1 MQWVRKDL
9 LHQNQV
15 IAEAMQRCE
24 RAQELSAKELVA
36 SLLEYEN
43 TIAAPDRIV
52 KSAEYINVAAF
63 KKAYEKS
70 SRLLE

>member
-1 MQWVRKDL
+1 
-9 LHQNQV
+9 
-15 IAEAMQRCE
+15 MQRCE